1 MAAPLDNDFAPQ
13 LAEGQVIQG
22 RHEVVGRLDG
32 GGQSAVYE
40 VVDLATSRHL
50 VMKVLSPQGSE
61 DARRLSRR
69 LAREAQVLQEIDSDH
84 IVRCEGIFVDRSN
97 NILFLLLEKI
107 EGMNLRWFNHRHR
120 SQLTLD
126 VILTI
131 GIQVAQALAAAHD
144 KQILH
149 RDVKPENVMM
159 LAGRKVQIKLLDFGI
174 AKMIGVSGG
183 TTRAIGTALYMA
195 PEQIRRVDETP
206 AIDVYALSH
215 MLYELI
221 LGRHAFANEEGVL
234 EHGGVIFHR
243 HLEEAEVPPL
253 SSVKPDVP
261 GDVSAC
267 LARGLRKRFDE
278 RHPNGAALEAEL
290 RACRTAL
297 RASRRQSHDEVA
309 TALSTFFEDMDWS
322 LVPEVA
328 KPAAVSPAAVSP
340 AAELAGLTHTVPI
353 PASIARASEPKRV
366 PVAVTAQLD
375 EVFLV
380 DERPAGE
387 APEIG
392 AAGRAPVAQ
401 APPAV
406 SISAPSARS
415 SGTLEPATVRP
426 LVTEPSSAIDL
437 IDWRHVAVLLA
448 CILAG
453 YAAMEILDRLAWLP
467 RYAHSPSSLV
477 DPSKWAELM
486 G

>member
-40 VVDLATSRHL
+40 VLDLATSRHL

-120 SQLTLD
+120 AQLTLD
-126 VILTI
+126 VVLTI
-131 GIQVAQALAAAHD
+131 GIQVAQALAAAHE

-149 RDVKPENVMM
+149 RDIKPENVMM

-174 AKMIGVSGG
+174 AKMIGISGG
-183 TTRAIGTALYMA
+183 TTRAIGTPLYMA
-195 PEQIRRVDETP
+195 PEQIRKTDETP

-221 LGRHAFANEEGVL
+221 LGRHAFANEQGLL

-243 HLEEAEVPPL
+243 HLEKAEVPPL
-253 SSVKPDVP
+253 SSVKADVP
-261 GDVSAC
+261 ADVSAC

-278 RHPNGAALEAEL
+278 RHPDGAALEAEL

-309 TALSTFFEDMDWS
+309 TALSTFFEGMDWS
-322 LVPEVA
+322 LLPEVGNA
-328 KPAAVSPAAVSP
+328 PAPSPAGG
-340 AAELAGLTHTVPI
+340 LAGLTHTVPI
-353 PASIARASEPKRV
+353 PAAIASAPQPKRI

-380 DERPAGE
+380 DE
-387 APEIG
+387 APEP
-392 AAGRAPVAQ
+392 AHAE
-401 APPAV
+401 PPAIV
-406 SISAPSARS
+406 VSAPAPAEPPLPAVPIAQRSARS
-415 SGTLEPATVRP
+415 SGTLEPASLRP
-426 LVTEPSSAIDL
+426 PIAGPAGVIDL
-437 IDWRHVAVLLA
+437 IDWRHVAVLVA
-448 CILAG
+448 FILAS
-453 YAAMEILDRLAWLP
+453 YATMEILDRLAWLP
-467 RYAHSPSSLV
+467 RHARSPSA
-477 DPSKWAELM
+477 DINPSEWS
-486 G
+486 